1 MRCIMK
7 KYSFAKFMLIIVILS
22 IPLYLMASALN
33 TTKDLNNFYEEIV
46 NIQNQLNGLSQ
57 SLYIADQKGESS
69 TSLRQSLSVYNAKI
83 KNLNLKIFDYA
94 ANNDISSINKIRL
107 ETLIIAIELLNDL
120 NLILNE
126 LSINKDYE
134 IEYKL
139 FKSFFSTNELL
150 TQSLSAFPL

>member
-1 MRCIMK
+1 MK

-83 KNLNLKIFDYA
+83 KNLNSKIFDYA

>member
-1 MRCIMK
+1 MK
-7 KYSFAKFMLIIVILS
+7 KYYFAKFMLIIVILS
-22 IPLYLMASALN
+22 VPLYLMASALN

-69 TSLRQSLSVYNAKI
+69 TPLRQSLSVYNAKI
-83 KNLNLKIFDYA
+83 KKLNSKIFDYA
-94 ANNDISSINKIRL
+94 ANNDISSINRIRL
-107 ETLIIAIELLNDL
+107 DTLIIAIELLDDL

>member
-1 MRCIMK
+1 MK

-33 TTKDLNNFYEEIV
+33 TTKDLNNFYEEII

-126 LSINKDYE
+126 LSINK
-134 IEYKL
+134 IMK
-139 FKSFFSTNELL
+139 
-150 TQSLSAFPL
+150 

>member
-1 MRCIMK
+1 MK

-107 ETLIIAIELLNDL
+107 DTLIIAIELLNDL

>member
-1 MRCIMK
+1 MK

>member
-1 MRCIMK
+1 MK
-7 KYSFAKFMLIIVILS
+7 KYSFTKFMLIIVILS

-46 NIQNQLNGLSQ
+46 NIQNQLNGISQ
-57 SLYIADQKGESS
+57 SLYISDQKGESS
-69 TSLRQSLSVYNAKI
+69 TPLLESLSIYNTKI
-83 KNLNLKIFDYA
+83 KNLNSKIFDYA
-94 ANNDISSINKIRL
+94 TNNDISSINRIRL

>member
-1 MRCIMK
+1 MK

-33 TTKDLNNFYEEIV
+33 TTKDLNNFYEEII

>member
-1 MRCIMK
+1 MK
-7 KYSFAKFMLIIVILS
+7 KYSFAKLMLIIVILS
-22 IPLYLMASALN
+22 VPLYLMASALN

-46 NIQNQLNGLSQ
+46 NIQNQLNGISQ

-69 TSLRQSLSVYNAKI
+69 TPLRQSLSVYTAKI

>member
-7 KYSFAKFMLIIVILS
+7 KYSFTKFMLIIVILS
-22 IPLYLMASALN
+22 VPLYLMASTLN

-57 SLYIADQKGESS
+57 SLYIANQKGESS

-83 KNLNLKIFDYA
+83 ENLNSKIFDYA

>member
-1 MRCIMK
+1 MK
-7 KYSFAKFMLIIVILS
+7 KYSFTKFMLIIVILS
-22 IPLYLMASALN
+22 VPLYLMASTLN

-57 SLYIADQKGESS
+57 SLYIANQKGESS

-83 KNLNLKIFDYA
+83 ENLNSKIFDYA

>member
-1 MRCIMK
+1 MK

-57 SLYIADQKGESS
+57 SLYIANQKGESS

-83 KNLNLKIFDYA
+83 ENLNSKIFDYA

>member
-1 MRCIMK
+1 
-7 KYSFAKFMLIIVILS
+7 
-22 IPLYLMASALN
+22 MASALN